1 MKKLIYIFFFLLDSS
16 GFAQNIEIFEA
27 ANEAYAEGNYEEAIA
42 GYEEIL
48 ENGQTSTAL
57 HYNLGNAYY
66 KLNRV
71 GPSIY
76 HYEKALQLQPGD
88 EDVKN
93 NLNFARNMAID
104 AIEEAPQKGF
114 LGMIESTTSAFTAE
128 GWGWVGIFCMLLFVV
143 FILVYYFS
151 RKTIV
156 KRILFISGLFFL
168 ILAISSVVIGI
179 MKLNVQQE
187 NEFAIVFAE
196 ETEVKSEP
204 NVRASEVF
212 LLHEGAKVRV
222 TEDYQGWYEI
232 ELPNGSQGWIPADD
246 LKLL

>member
-1 MKKLIYIFFFLLDSS
+1 MKKLIYLFFFLISFS
-16 GFAQNIEIFEA
+16 GLPQNFELFEA

-48 ENGQTSTAL
+48 ENGETSTAL
-57 HYNLGNAYY
+57 HYNLGNSYY

-71 GPSIY
+71 APSIY
-76 HYEKALQLQPGD
+76 HYEKALQLDPGD
-88 EDVKN
+88 KDVKN
-93 NLNFARNMAID
+93 NLSFARNMAID

-114 LGMIESTTSAFTAE
+114 LGMFESTTSAFTAE
-128 GWGWVGIFCMLLFVV
+128 GWGWVGIFCMLLFVI

-151 RKTIV
+151 RKTLV
-156 KRILFISGLFFL
+156 KRILFITGLFFL
-168 ILAISSVVIGI
+168 LLAISSVLIGV

-204 NVRASEVF
+204 NVRSSEVF
-212 LLHEGAKVRV
+212 VLHEGAKVKV
-222 TEDYQGWYEI
+222 TEDYQDWYEI
-232 ELPNGSQGWIPADD
+232 ELPNGSQGWIPAGA